1 MANLYN
7 CTIEQYIEKQYV
19 NEQKIEK
26 AFIGSQEK
34 SEGDGNGDSGF
45 LKASLAK
52 YIPEPDR
59 VDDIASQL
67 ATVKCALDFKM
78 VVHQIL
84 DMYMPTQKS
93 IIKEKPFRNALMPF
107 VKEWHPT
114 DDAVY
119 RQCLEIFNE

>member
-19 NEQKIEK
+19 GEQKIDK
-26 AFIGSQEK
+26 AYFNSQEK
-34 SEGDGNGDSGF
+34 LSRNETQELDMQ
-45 LKASLAK
+45 KASLAK

-84 DMYMPTQKS
+84 DMYMPNQKS